1 MLTISFLILLT
12 HRLAPREWNYS
23 ERLLCLNEMKVLLD
37 TEFHISF
44 IQDSKLSS
52 NLGFISVYYMYLY
65 SIFNIYS

>member
-12 HRLAPREWNYS
+12 HCLALRERNYS
-23 ERLLCLNEMKVLLD
+23 ERLLCLNEMKILLD
-37 TEFHISF
+37 TELDITF

-52 NLGFISVYYMYLY
+52 NLGLISTYYMYLY